1 MSNEDLLALI
11 EEQRSIMIEVSTGG
25 YDKMA
30 ASEEEYKKRR
40 VLIRDELQRR
50 KIQDPSTFVSLRGW
64 YDRWSSGDLPQY
76 KNRRAF
82 INAMYDTLTEQISR
96 QLQIGSRL
104 FDEPIGWDRVDRV
117 LEKLRQNLE
126 LATSEEDYQSLG
138 LLCRE
143 LLISVAQA
151 VYQAE
156 RHNSGNESFS
166 PTDSKRMLEY
176 FNIELSGGP
185 NEEARR
191 HAKAALDLANA
202 LQHRR
207 TATFRAAALCA
218 EAAASV
224 VNVVA
229 ILSGRRIPSHA

>member
-1 MSNEDLLALI
+1 
-11 EEQRSIMIEVSTGG
+11 MIEVSTGG

-40 VLIRDELQRR
+40 VLIGDELQRR
-50 KIQDPSTFVSLRGW
+50 KMQDPNTFVSLRRW

-117 LEKLRQNLE
+117 LEKLGQNLE
-126 LATSEEDYQSLG
+126 LAASEEDYQSLG

-151 VYQAE
+151 VYEAE
-156 RHNSGNESFS
+156 KHNPGNEPFS
-166 PTDSKRMLEY
+166 PTDSKRMLEAY

-207 TATFRAAALCA
+207 TATFRDAALCA

-229 ILSGRRIPSHA
+229 IVSGRRIPSHA